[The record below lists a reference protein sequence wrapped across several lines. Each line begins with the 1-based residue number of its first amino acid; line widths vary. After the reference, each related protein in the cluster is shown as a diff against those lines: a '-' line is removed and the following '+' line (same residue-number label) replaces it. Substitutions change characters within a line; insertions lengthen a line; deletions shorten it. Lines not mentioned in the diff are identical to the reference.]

1 MFSFSQFLTEAT
13 AKLAGGIQHLEH
25 PADRTFD
32 SPEAAHHAVSTLKGI
47 VSGKTPITRKIDDK
61 MSFQAVRTPEG
72 KVGVKYKGAGST
84 YNFSEKDIETQHGHK
99 PYLAGSLSTL
109 LKHVGKVLPKKPS
122 EYQGGYMSSA
132 DTRHEEGGHI
142 GHTPN
147 TIEYHT
153 PVNSA
158 EGQKLKKSK
167 VSVVVHTELK
177 GPQREAHP
185 ITSMAGFQEHPDVH
199 QVQHI
204 VSGKERELHPAD
216 KKTINAHLSAAQSLM
231 KDHSHSHLSGHETS
245 LRTYINSTVRN
256 DEKPTTAGYKAH
268 LAAAHD
274 KKIEAVKM
282 DTTKDSK
289 TAEKNA
295 ALAHIDK
302 NKKAFDKSFEIHHH
316 VQQATNHLADALDK
330 SSASGGGFQTRIAG
344 KASGGEGYVGGGLK
358 VVNRQEFSKA
368 NFARSA
374 SLKASK

>member
-1 MFSFSQFLTEAT
+1 MFSFSSFLTES
-13 AKLAGGIQHLEH
+13 AKLTGGIQHLEH

-32 SPEAAHHAVSTLKGI
+32 SPEAAHHAVSTLRGI
-47 VSGKTPITRKIDDK
+47 TAGKTPVTRKIDDK
-61 MSFQAVRTPEG
+61 MSFQAIRTKEG
-72 KVGVKYKGAGST
+72 KVGVKYKGSGST
-84 YNFSEKDIETQHGHK
+84 YNFSSADIEKQHGHK
-99 PYLAGSLSTL
+99 PYLAGPLNTL
-109 LKHVGKVLPKKPS
+109 LKHAGKVLPKKAG
-122 EYQGGYMSSA
+122 EYQGGYMSHPE
-132 DTRHEEGGHI
+132 TRKEEGGHI

-147 TIEYHT
+147 TVEYHT

-167 VSVVVHTELK
+167 VSMVVHTELK

-199 QVQHI
+199 QVQHV
-204 VSGKERELHPAD
+204 VSGKERELHPED
-216 KKTINAHLSAAQSLM
+216 KKVINTHLAAAQRLM

-256 DEKPTTAGYKAH
+256 DEKPTTAGYMAH
-268 LAAAHD
+268 LAAAHN

-282 DTTKDSK
+282 DSTKAAK

-316 VQQATNHLADALDK
+316 IQQATNHLADALDK

-358 VVNRQEFSKA
+358 VVNRPAFSKA

-374 SLKASK
+374 ELKAGK